1 MPTAALQPISLV
13 FLVIG
18 ALIALA
24 AIALAHT
31 HLREVTRLSSGQTA
45 ELVRRIKRLPV
56 QERLRELQRQS
67 LSGSIERRIAEEA
80 EQVDEGQRAFAID
93 TVLADIALELES
105 RASWPRAAMR
115 ISAAS
120 GVLLMALAI
129 SLHLEVFVAVAL
141 LALGACSAV
150 VCIAVGRR
158 AVSIAS
164 DLRLHFAAL
173 IGALALKNVAEPA
186 TPLSRTERR
195 SRRRRPG
202 S

>member
-1 MPTAALQPISLV
+1 MPTAALQPTSVV

-18 ALIALA
+18 AVIALA
-24 AIALAHT
+24 AMALAHT

-45 ELVRRIKRLPV
+45 ELVRKIKRLPV

-67 LSGSIERRIAEEA
+67 LPGSIERRIVEEA
-80 EQVDEGQRAFAID
+80 GQVDEGQRAFAID

-129 SLHLEVFVAVAL
+129 SLHLEVFVAFAL
-141 LALGACSAV
+141 LVLGACSAV
-150 VCIAVGRR
+150 MCIAVDRR
-158 AVSIAS
+158 AVSMAG
-164 DLRLHFAAL
+164 DLRQHIDAL
-173 IGALALKNVAEPA
+173 IDALALRNVSGPA
-186 TPLSRTERR
+186 TPLSRAERR